1 MLTHKTQGRNED
13 VPSPWMFQAGA
24 CARFLGSWP
33 VIVGRRSKIFQA
45 ALIIDKSDDPSSC
58 FEKSLRLPT
67 ATAFGSLGCADFRS
81 LEAWS
86 CDECPGVVWSPK
98 RTIRHPEQI
107 PNSRD
112 GEWWIPSGKLTWL
125 WKITILNGKT
135 HYKWWF
141 SIAMLNYQR
150 IVALSNLKP
159 STCWF
164 SQAIHGED
172 ALCVYSVSTSS
183 HQMPFAFLLTC
194 L

>member
-1 MLTHKTQGRNED
+1 MLTHKTQDRNED

-86 CDECPGVVWSPK
+86 CDECPGALPVPKKCGVVTEKDHPSPRADPQFK
-98 RTIRHPEQI
+98 GWRMMDT
-107 PNSRD
+107 
-112 GEWWIPSGKLTWL
+112 L
-125 WKITILNGKT
+125 W
-135 HYKWWF
+135 
-141 SIAMLNYQR
+141 
-150 IVALSNLKP
+150 
-159 STCWF
+159 
-164 SQAIHGED
+164 
-172 ALCVYSVSTSS
+172 
-183 HQMPFAFLLTC
+183 
-194 L
+194 

>member
-1 MLTHKTQGRNED
+1 MTHPVVLKKVWDFPLQQHLVASAVQISAAWRLGAAMNVR
-13 VPSPWMFQAGA
+13 VPY
-24 CARFLGSWP
+24 
-33 VIVGRRSKIFQA
+33 RSQKN
-45 ALIIDKSDDPSSC
+45 
-58 FEKSLRLPT
+58 
-67 ATAFGSLGCADFRS
+67 
-81 LEAWS
+81 
-86 CDECPGVVWSPK
+86 VVWSPK